1 MVDFEPGDDSLGI
14 RMLIAVMLVVG
25 ILALIASI

>member
-1 MVDFEPGDDSLGI
+1 MVQFEPGDDSLGI
-14 RMLIAVMLVVG
+14 RILIAVMLAVG